1 MNDQKNTLLAIVL
14 SGVVLLAWSYFF
26 APQLPRQ
33 TAPQQQ
39 QQQQA
44 QNQSAP
50 PPGTAPSKPPVP
62 GQSAAVPGA
71 QTLTRE
77 EALKQSARI
86 DVATPNIKGS
96 IALKGGR
103 IDDVSLPRYRET
115 VDPKS
120 PPIDLLSP
128 SGSPQPFYAEFG
140 WVAAAGAGAKT
151 PALPSA
157 DTVWHQE

>member
-26 APQLPRQ
+26 APQMPRQ

-44 QNQSAP
+44 QNQSAS

-103 IDDVSLPRYRET
+103 IHDVLLPPYRQPLH
-115 VDPKS
+115 PK
-120 PPIDLLSP
+120 PPPTHL
-128 SGSPQPFYAEFG
+128 
-140 WVAAAGAGAKT
+140 
-151 PALPSA
+151 
-157 DTVWHQE
+157 